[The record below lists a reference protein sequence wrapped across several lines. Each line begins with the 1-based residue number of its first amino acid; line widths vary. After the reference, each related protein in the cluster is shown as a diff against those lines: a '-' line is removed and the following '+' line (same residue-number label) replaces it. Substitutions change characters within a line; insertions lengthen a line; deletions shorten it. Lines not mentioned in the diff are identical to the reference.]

1 MKLER
6 NKRRGAGELALEMTP
21 MIDVVFLLLIF
32 FMLATTFDDKAG
44 IKIDLPKSAIR
55 EEKVV
60 HKLQLFA
67 DKDKNLYLLYEEAGK
82 ETRLSISQEELE
94 GKLQEQLQ
102 RAEDKNLVIS
112 ADQSLSHGYIV
123 ELMSSAKKSGA
134 TGLNIDTSY
143 QK

>member
-67 DKDKNLYLLYEEAGK
+67 NKDKNLYLLYEEAGK

-94 GKLQEQLQ
+94 GKLQEKLQ

-123 ELMSSAKKSGA
+123 ELMSSAKKAGA

>member
-1 MKLER
+1 MKIER

-32 FMLATTFDDKAG
+32 FMLATTFDKKAG

-55 EEKVV
+55 EEKLV

-67 DKDKNLYLLYEEAGK
+67 DKDENLYLSYEESGK
-82 ETRLSISQEELE
+82 EVRLSIAKENLQDSLKE
-94 GKLQEQLQ
+94 KLQKT
-102 RAEDKNLVIS
+102 EDKKLVIS
-112 ADQSLSHGYIV
+112 ADKTLSHGYIV
-123 ELMSSAKKSGA
+123 DLMSAAKGA
-134 TGLNIDTSY
+134 GAEGLNIDTSY

>member
-67 DKDKNLYLLYEEAGK
+67 DKDKNL
-82 ETRLSISQEELE
+82 RL
-94 GKLQEQLQ
+94 
-102 RAEDKNLVIS
+102 R
-112 ADQSLSHGYIV
+112 
-123 ELMSSAKKSGA
+123 
-134 TGLNIDTSY
+134 
-143 QK
+143 

>member
-60 HKLQLFA
+60 YKLQLFA

-82 ETRLSISQEELE
+82 ETRLSISQEE
-94 GKLQEQLQ
+94 
-102 RAEDKNLVIS
+102 
-112 ADQSLSHGYIV
+112 
-123 ELMSSAKKSGA
+123 
-134 TGLNIDTSY
+134 
-143 QK
+143 